1 MIRKFFLHTKFNLTK
16 KTMNSKK
23 ILISTLVPLITIGLF
38 SNCEKSKKNSNE
50 TKAEV
55 TSKPSSPVIKG
66 LHLGMDISEARVIC
80 QTLLEDHTSQ
90 IESETIH
97 SDHEIKVELTEPISV
112 NETKKSDIVLTATE
126 EGSWNGVSIPIPKN
140 YDSIGSMDKNGR
152 YFQCLK
158 HTELQDTIDIKKKH
172 RNSSNLLS
180 VESDSNNKVIRI
192 FISSEIIQRLFNSAE
207 IANEEFA
214 QKFVNAYGIPKLDS
228 YTIPK
233 SRLGA
238 WRHTEANKYILTIIP
253 GNAKWGGGDVI
264 VEMDSI
270 KSQGDFN

>member
-1 MIRKFFLHTKFNLTK
+1 
-16 KTMNSKK
+16 
-23 ILISTLVPLITIGLF
+23 
-38 SNCEKSKKNSNE
+38 
-50 TKAEV
+50 
-55 TSKPSSPVIKG
+55 
-66 LHLGMDISEARVIC
+66 
-80 QTLLEDHTSQ
+80 
-90 IESETIH
+90 
-97 SDHEIKVELTEPISV
+97 
-112 NETKKSDIVLTATE
+112 
-126 EGSWNGVSIPIPKN
+126 VSIPIPKN